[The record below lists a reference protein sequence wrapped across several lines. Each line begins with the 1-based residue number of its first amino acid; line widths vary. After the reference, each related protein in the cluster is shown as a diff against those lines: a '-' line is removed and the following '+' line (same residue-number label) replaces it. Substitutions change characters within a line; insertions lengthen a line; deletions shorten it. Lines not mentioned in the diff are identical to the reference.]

1 MREILENN
9 YDGVFIVKFIINF
22 DCINFSIFMCICGTW
37 SHHSGNN
44 NSYSRDAG
52 YCKAL
57 ARSQFSRIH
66 LQKSVDVCSLDETN
80 KVLDQIIQSNAT
92 FNKCMYQKG
101 YDK

>member
-1 MREILENN
+1 MKFVVN
-9 YDGVFIVKFIINF
+9 FIIL
-22 DCINFSIFMCICGTW
+22 IFLASCSSGTW

-57 ARSQFSRIH
+57 ARSQFPGYICRNP
-66 LQKSVDVCSLDETN
+66 LMCAPDETN
-80 KVLDQIIQSNAT
+80 KVLDQLIQSKAT

-101 YDK
+101 YDYK